1 MTSYRI
7 LIFLH
12 VTAVIV
18 GLGVTFVYPFLQ
30 AFSEKRGVGAVRLSL
45 QFGKWLEDH
54 VVWPGAALVL
64 LFGIGLIF
72 SDQTGYKD
80 DMPAWLSAALVIY
93 ILALVVAW
101 FVQRRNV
108 KNALA
113 ALEGVADDAPL
124 PAAYVAVG
132 KKLQMVGGTLGLAIV
147 VITFL
152 MTYKPGA

>member
-1 MTSYRI
+1 MTSFKI
-7 LIFLH
+7 LLFLH
-12 VTAVIV
+12 IVAVIV

-30 AFSEKRGVGAVRLSL
+30 AFSERRGTGAIRLAL
-45 QFGKWLEDH
+45 QFGKQLEDR

-80 DMPAWLSAALVIY
+80 NMPGWLSAAIAIY
-93 ILALVVAW
+93 VLALIVAW

-113 ALEGVADDAPL
+113 ALDGVPDDAPL

-132 KKLQMVGGTLGLAIV
+132 KRLQMVGGMLGLAIV

-152 MTYKPGA
+152 MVYKPGA